1 LGGARNASAK
11 VAHVSTSDGVLTEKI
26 TAWEMAIGTYRI
38 TGFLQEDAAGTTR
51 AWVDDNGT
59 TRAATDRVFR
69 GAMAWDDAWD
79 HILELRDIYE
89 RKFMAHLK
97 TLRGR

>member
-1 LGGARNASAK
+1 M
-11 VAHVSTSDGVLTEKI
+11 STSDGVLPEKI

-38 TGFLQEDAAGTTR
+38 TGLLQEDAVGTTH

>member
-1 LGGARNASAK
+1 
-11 VAHVSTSDGVLTEKI
+11 VSTSDGLLTEKI
-26 TAWEMAIGTYRI
+26 TAWEMAIGTYRS
-38 TGFLQEDAAGTTR
+38 TGLLQEDAVGTTH